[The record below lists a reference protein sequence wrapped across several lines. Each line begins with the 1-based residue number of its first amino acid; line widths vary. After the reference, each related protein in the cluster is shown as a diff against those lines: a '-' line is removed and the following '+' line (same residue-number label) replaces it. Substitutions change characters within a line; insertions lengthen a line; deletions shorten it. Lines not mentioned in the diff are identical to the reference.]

1 MAFLNALLA
10 FIVTIG
16 ILVTVHEFG
25 HFWVAKKLGIKVLRF
40 SVGFGK
46 ILKSWKIGETEYTLC
61 ALPLGGFV
69 KMLDENEGVVD
80 PSEKHRAFNTQSVY
94 KRIGV
99 VVAGPAA
106 NFILAVIIYT
116 AIFIIGTHGIKPVVG
131 VVKNDSIA
139 EQAGLE
145 VGDQL
150 LSINAQNTPSI
161 SEFSFAFVRAAQTPT
176 MQIDARSKNTDL
188 KTLTLD
194 LKQDFLSNPEQG
206 VEQYLGF
213 EFSLPILELK
223 PIIDQVI
230 DGFPASSAG
239 IQTGDQILSA
249 NNKTLNTWRDFIV
262 MIKQNT
268 GQAMQLR
275 ILRDEQIITRALT
288 PKKDNGTPKIG
299 VSVMAPEGYLDEWRV
314 LVKKQP
320 VDAFLAANVK
330 TYQLTILNLK
340 MIQKMILGE
349 ASIKQ
354 ISGPVSIADYAGKTA
369 SVGLISFLSFIAL
382 ISIGLGLLNLL
393 PIPLLDG
400 GHLLFYLIE
409 ILKGSPVS
417 QSVQQNALKIGL
429 FVILSLTFVAMYND
443 FLRLLS

>member
-1 MAFLNALLA
+1 MAFLNALIA

-46 ILKSWKIGETEYTLC
+46 ILKSWQIGETQYTLC

-69 KMLDENEGVVD
+69 KMLDENEGEVD
-80 PSEKHRAFNTQSVY
+80 PSEKHRAFNTQTVY
-94 KRIGV
+94 KRIAV

-106 NFILAVIIYT
+106 NFILAIIIYT
-116 AIFIIGTHGIKPVVG
+116 VVFIIGTHGIKPVVG
-131 VVKNDSIA
+131 VIKIDSIA
-139 EQAGLE
+139 QQAGLE
-145 VGDQL
+145 SGDQL
-150 LSINAQNTPSI
+150 LSINTQDTPSI
-161 SEFSFAFVRAAQTPT
+161 GAFSFAFVRAAQAPA
-176 MQIDARSKNTDL
+176 MQLDARSKTHNL

-194 LKQDFLSNPEQG
+194 LKEDFLANPEQG

-213 EFSLPILELK
+213 EFALPALK

-230 DGFPASSAG
+230 EASPAGLAG
-239 IQTGDQILSA
+239 IQSGDQILSV
-249 NNKTLNTWRDFIV
+249 NDKPLNTWRDFV
-262 MIKQNT
+262 TTIKQST
-268 GQAMQLR
+268 DQTMQLTIFR
-275 ILRDEQIITRALT
+275 NGQTITRSLT
-288 PKKDNGTPKIG
+288 PTNKDGVPKIG

-320 VDAFLAANVK
+320 FDAFLSANVK
-330 TYQLTILNLK
+330 TYQLTMLNLK

-349 ASIKQ
+349 ASVKQ
-354 ISGPVSIADYAGKTA
+354 ISGPISIASYAGKTA
-369 SVGLISFLSFIAL
+369 SAGLVSFLSFLAL
-382 ISIGLGLLNLL
+382 ISISLGLLNLL

-400 GHLLFYLIE
+400 GHLFFYLIE

-417 QSVQQNALKIGL
+417 QTLQQNALKIGL
-429 FVILSLTFVAMYND
+429 LVILSLTLVAMYND
-443 FLRLLS
+443 FSRLLS

>member
-1 MAFLNALLA
+1 MAFLNALIA

-46 ILKSWKIGETEYTLC
+46 ILKSWQIGETQYTLC

-69 KMLDENEGVVD
+69 KMLDENEGEVD
-80 PSEKHRAFNTQSVY
+80 PSEKHRAFNTQTVY
-94 KRIGV
+94 KRIAV

-106 NFILAVIIYT
+106 NFILAIIIYT
-116 AIFIIGTHGIKPVVG
+116 VVFIIGTHGIKPVVG
-131 VVKNDSIA
+131 VIKIDSIA
-139 EQAGLE
+139 QQAGLE
-145 VGDQL
+145 SGDQL
-150 LSINAQNTPSI
+150 LSINTQDTPSI
-161 SEFSFAFVRAAQTPT
+161 GAFSFAFVRAAQAPA
-176 MQIDARSKNTDL
+176 MQLDARSKTHNL

-194 LKQDFLSNPEQG
+194 LKEDFLANPEQG

-213 EFSLPILELK
+213 EFALPALK

-230 DGFPASSAG
+230 EASPAGLAG
-239 IQTGDQILSA
+239 IQSGDQILSV
-249 NNKTLNTWRDFIV
+249 NDKPLNTWRDFV
-262 MIKQNT
+262 TTIKQSADQT
-268 GQAMQLR
+268 MQLTIFR
-275 ILRDEQIITRALT
+275 NGQTITRSLT
-288 PKKDNGTPKIG
+288 PTNKDGVPKIG

-320 VDAFLAANVK
+320 FDAFLSANVK
-330 TYQLTILNLK
+330 TYQLTMLNLK

-349 ASIKQ
+349 ASVKQ
-354 ISGPVSIADYAGKTA
+354 ISGPISIASYAGKTA
-369 SVGLISFLSFIAL
+369 SAGLVSFLSFLAL
-382 ISIGLGLLNLL
+382 ISISLGLLNLL

-400 GHLLFYLIE
+400 GHLFFYLIE

-417 QSVQQNALKIGL
+417 QTLQQNALKIGL
-429 FVILSLTFVAMYND
+429 LVILSLTLVAMYND
-443 FLRLLS
+443 FSRLLS